1 MRIELMTSSLPRK
14 RSTPELHWRSLSG
27 RRGSNPR
34 PLVAWKANALP
45 TELLPLFSFLSG
57 DSCVGLRILG
67 QSFTSVNSFPRRLSA
82 LNSSRNKLQI
92 FQLSNFFVSFGRF
105 LRWTSHPRS
114 VIYFSKLLPSSLA
127 RLELIPKQTSD
138 LPIIKLPRFF
148 RAISASDFA

>member
-1 MRIELMTSSLPRK
+1 MRFELMTSSLPRK

-34 PLVAWKANALP
+34 PLAWKANALP
-45 TELLPLFSFLSG
+45 TELLPHSSFLSG
-57 DSCVGLRILG
+57 DFCVGLRILG
-67 QSFTSVNSFPRRLSA
+67 QSFTSVNSFPRRLPA

-92 FQLSNFFVSFGRF
+92 VQLSNFFVSFGRF
-105 LRWTSHPRS
+105 LRRTSHPRS